1 MKIWKPYY
9 EAQLAKGLS
18 KTAATVILA
27 RKMVRVAF
35 AVYKADRPF
44 DPLRIECGALQTP

>member
-35 AVYKADRPF
+35 AVFKTNTPF
-44 DPLRIECGALQTP
+44 DPSRLALGALQTP